1 MNAVS
6 NFSPDFIQD
15 NASGSDSDS
24 NAGDS
29 PDYYLPISAAIEDD
43 DTFSDPNSDEDHTQN
58 PTFHP
63 LPNGYANCIENGVAS
78 LDLSDDEEDETAIV
92 TSETAIQRAFIED
105 ENRRNA
111 PLPAENATRVM
122 EAMRGISFAGLAPDW
137 SGRVREDMWIDQL
150 RSIRRQSVSDATVSR
165 PSG

>member
-1 MNAVS
+1 MNS
-6 NFSPDFIQD
+6 TPDFTQD
-15 NASGSDSDS
+15 DSSGSDSDS

-29 PDYYLPISAAIEDD
+29 PDYYLPISAATEDD
-43 DTFSDPNSDEDHTQN
+43 GNFSDHTSDHDHTEN
-58 PTFHP
+58 PSFHP
-63 LPNGYANCIENGVAS
+63 LPNGYANCVENGVAS
-78 LDLSDDEEDETAIV
+78 LDLTDDEEEETAVI

-122 EAMRGISFAGLAPDW
+122 EAMRGISFAGVAPDW

-150 RSIRRQSVSDATVSR
+150 RHMRRQSISDATANR
-165 PSG
+165 PA